1 MVSDAWSH
9 DHSSVSWAN
18 VSREKTCPICG
29 KPDWCRVAK
38 GGRLVTCHRTNV
50 APGLWRFLKAT
61 ASGGGVFALDD
72 GLESRRF
79 IPQTVSTRP
88 IIAAPQTKVD
98 LPERWGDLAKAH
110 QGLAGSKAQELAD
123 RLGVSVQSLIALGC
137 GWDPAKPFG
146 MKGNCWTFPSRDGDG
161 NVIGIAL
168 RFPETRRNRGGKESN
183 KGMMTGGRQ
192 GLFYDPS
199 SWSRGSG
206 PILLVEGA
214 SDTAAAMTMGLA
226 VVGRPSDRG
235 GVLHLANLLE
245 AIPADRPIL
254 VVGERDEKGDGNWPG
269 RDGAIATATQL
280 AKELHRT
287 ILWSI
292 VPDGAKDTR
301 EFLQAVSH
309 LSTSEKIGQGFQE
322 ALLRDATGIA
332 GPPRPIRESVQTQQ
346 GPARDLA
353 EWRQEVAAARLASVS
368 APGLHLDR
376 SQTGAGKTFATV
388 EAIKQAS
395 RSLTVLPTH
404 QNVRE
409 RVAEMQAAGIPAVAF
424 PELTPDTCQNYG
436 EASRAQAAGLPVGRS
451 ACIGCKF
458 KKGCEYR
465 RQVAAAAKSD
475 HRVGTHERLVRAPS
489 VARDCPVVVIDE
501 KPAGVIRPSLTA
513 SASGIQAVE
522 NMAHRIAMRA
532 VRNGDKS
539 GALTFARFII
549 DTCDAITGAMT
560 ATEPGRYAVDL
571 PPMIDVPPRWQAV
584 LWRAMQLVDTDSDP
598 DSVALQ
604 LVTKAATGE
613 LETLD
618 IVVERMEG
626 GLLNHLAFGTWRTP
640 LDPDYVSYQLL
651 DATASADDVAAVA
664 GRDVFDCT
672 PAGHLASQHP
682 VIQIPLGITSQTS
695 PAKVAGIVR
704 AILDRYPQHQRVGLI
719 GHSAHIKA
727 MMGEGATL
735 LDAEARGRIAKW
747 CYFWEGPDR
756 ASNDWNQVCDVVL
769 VIGTPRPNPMGVRS
783 QLLLLGQDEAATIPA
798 PVWGE
803 RHWDATTT
811 AGDLVTIPGR
821 GYHHPEWH
829 RAHASLCRSQ
839 LLQCMG
845 RARSVIPDKGIPCLV
860 VADEPT
866 GAMVDTSPIEILPA
880 AVQRVV
886 DAIRRQGGCK
896 LSAIGIPYREK
907 LSSSPVRTAALLAD
921 PAFAGLTRQ
930 AVTKQL
936 DAARKLGVIHS
947 PGKGLWAITAAPP
960 ASKPMT
966 VQGPAETVS
975 QAVAMADPVP
985 EATMQATTSNVT
997 ADAMDSG
1004 LQELIAERAAM
1015 LEFDAGLGR
1024 DDADRMALAM
1034 VMGPEPAAAGGPVHQ
1049 DVVGGNCILQSQR
1062 PAAGNKGMDADR
1074 AGPSPAQRPAM
1085 PPGSPAE
1092 SDRHSFATDQGG
1104 LWSPSYLRQLNPWG
1118 G

>member
-9 DHSSVSWAN
+9 DHSSVSWAD
-18 VSREKTCPICG
+18 VSREKPCPVCG

-38 GGRLVTCHRTNV
+38 GGRLVTCHRTSA

-61 ASGGGVFALDD
+61 QTGGGVFALDD
-72 GLESRRF
+72 PLDFRQL
-79 IPQTVSTRP
+79 IPQPAIVRP
-88 IIAAPQTKVD
+88 VIAITKAKND
-98 LPERWGDLAKAH
+98 LPERWGDLANAH
-110 QGLAGSKAQELAD
+110 QAGAGERVQELAD
-123 RLGVSVQSLIALGC
+123 RLGVSVQSLVALGC
-137 GWDPAKPFG
+137 GWDPAKPIG
-146 MKGNCWTFPSRDGDG
+146 MKGSCWTFPSRDGEG
-161 NVIGIAL
+161 SVIGVAL
-168 RFPETRRNRGGKESN
+168 RFPETRRNRAGKESN
-183 KGMMTGGRQ
+183 KGMMAGGRQ
-192 GLFYDPS
+192 GLFYDPA

-226 VVGRPSDRG
+226 VVGRPSNRG
-235 GVLHLANLLE
+235 GVGHLANLLE
-245 AIPADRPIL
+245 VIPADRPIL
-254 VVGERDEKGDGNWPG
+254 VVGERDEKGDGSWPG

-287 ILWSI
+287 ILWAI

-309 LSTSEKIGQGFQE
+309 LSTSEKIGRGFQE
-322 ALLRDATGIA
+322 ALLHDATGID
-332 GPPRPIRESVQTQQ
+332 GPPRPIREPLQRPAGQQ
-346 GPARDLA
+346 RDLVS
-353 EWRQEVAAARLASVS
+353 WRHEVAAARLASVTT
-368 APGLHLDR
+368 PGLHLDR
-376 SQTGAGKTFATV
+376 SQTGAGKTYATI
-388 EAIKQAS
+388 EAIRLAS

-409 RVAEMQAAGIPAVAF
+409 RVAEMQAAGIQAVAF

-465 RQVAAAAKSD
+465 RQVVVAKRAD
-475 HRVGTHERLVRAPS
+475 HRVGTHERLIRAPS
-489 VARDCPVVVIDE
+489 VAGDCNLVVVDE
-501 KPAGVIRPSLTA
+501 NPAGVIRPSLTA
-513 SASGIQAVE
+513 SPSGIQAVA
-522 NMAHRIAMRA
+522 NMAYRIAMRA
-532 VRNGDKS
+532 ARNGDKS
-539 GALTFARFII
+539 GALTFARAII

-598 DSVALQ
+598 ESVALQ

-618 IVVERMEG
+618 VVVERMAG
-626 GLLNHLAFGTWRTP
+626 GLLTHLAFGTWRTP

-651 DATASADDVAAVA
+651 DATASADDVSAIA
-664 GRDVFDCT
+664 GRAVSDCT
-672 PAGHLASQHP
+672 PEGHLAAQHP
-682 VIQIPLGITSQTS
+682 VVQIPIGITSQTS
-695 PAKVAGIVR
+695 PAKVAGVIR
-704 AILDRYPQHQRVGLI
+704 AILNRYPQYQRVGLI
-719 GHSAHIKA
+719 GHSRHIKA

-735 LDAEARGRIAKW
+735 LDPDTRGRIAKH
-747 CYFWEGPDR
+747 CYFWQGPDR

-769 VIGTPRPNPMGVRS
+769 VIGVPRPNPVAVRS
-783 QLLLLGQDEAATIPA
+783 QLLLLGLDDAATIPA

-845 RARSVIPDKGIPCLV
+845 RARSVIADKGKPCLV

-866 GAMVDTSPIEILPA
+866 GAVVDTDPLSVLPA

-886 DAIRRQGGCK
+886 DAIRRLGGRQ
-896 LSAIGIPYREK
+896 LSAIGNPYREK
-907 LSSSPVRTAALLAD
+907 LSSEPVRTAALLAD
-921 PAFAGLTRQ
+921 PVFAGQTRQ

-936 DAARKLGVIHS
+936 SEARKLGVIHS
-947 PGKGLWAITAAPP
+947 PGRGLWAITSVLP
-960 ASKPMT
+960 ATGPVT
-966 VQGPAETVS
+966 VQGPVEPVS
-975 QAVAMADPVP
+975 QAVAMADPIP
-985 EATMQATTSNVT
+985 AAIMQTTTSSVT
-997 ADAMDSG
+997 SDALDDR
-1004 LQELIAERAAM
+1004 LQELIEERAAM
-1015 LEFDAGLGR
+1015 LEFDAGLDR
-1024 DDADRMALAM
+1024 DEADRLALAM
-1034 VMGPEPAAAGGPVHQ
+1034 TMGPDPSAAGFPVHQ
-1049 DVVGGNCILQSQR
+1049 DVVGGDCILQPAR
-1062 PAAGNKGMDADR
+1062 PAAG
-1074 AGPSPAQRPAM
+1074 PSLSRRPATPQRTATEPDRRSFS
-1085 PPGSPAE
+1085 PPQ
-1092 SDRHSFATDQGG
+1092 SD
-1104 LWSPSYLRQLNPWG
+1104 LWSHAHLRQLNPWG
-1118 G
+1118 

>member
-1 MVSDAWSH
+1 MVSTAWSH
-9 DHSSVSWAN
+9 DHSSVSWAD
-18 VSREKTCPICG
+18 VSREKPCPICG

-38 GGRLVTCHRTNV
+38 GGRLVTCHRTSV
-50 APGLWRFLKAT
+50 APGFWRFLKST

-72 GLESRRF
+72 PLESRRL
-79 IPQTVSTRP
+79 IPQTVSTKP
-88 IIAAPQTKVD
+88 VIAAPKAKDD

-110 QGLAGSKAQELAD
+110 QGQAGSKPQELAD

-146 MKGNCWTFPSRDGDG
+146 MKGNCWTFPSRDGEG

-168 RFPETRRNRGGKESN
+168 RFPEPRRNRAGKESN

-192 GLFYDPS
+192 GLFYDPA

-226 VVGRPSDRG
+226 VVGRPSNRG
-235 GVLHLANLLE
+235 GVMHLANLLE
-245 AIPADRPIL
+245 GVPADRPIL

-301 EFLQAVSH
+301 EFLQAVSDI
-309 LSTSEKIGQGFQE
+309 STSDRIGQGFQK
-322 ALLRDATGIA
+322 ALLADATGVA
-332 GPPRPIRESVQTQQ
+332 GPPLPIRESMQTPQ
-346 GPARDLA
+346 GPARDLG
-353 EWRQEVAAARLASVS
+353 EWRQEVAAARLASVNT
-368 APGLHLDR
+368 PGLHLDR
-376 SQTGAGKTFATV
+376 SQTGAGKTYATV
-388 EAIKQAS
+388 EAIRQAS

-458 KKGCEYR
+458 KTGCEYR
-465 RQVAAAAKSD
+465 RQAAAAQKAD
-475 HRVGTHERLVRAPS
+475 HRVGTHERLIRAPS
-489 VARDCPVVVIDE
+489 VATECSVVVIDE

-513 SASGIQAVE
+513 SPAGIQAVA

-532 VRNGDKS
+532 ARNGDKS
-539 GALTFARFII
+539 GALTFARTII

-560 ATEPGRYAVDL
+560 ATEPGRYPVSL
-571 PPMIDVPPRWQAV
+571 PPVIDVPERWQAV

-618 IVVERMEG
+618 IVVERVEG

-640 LDPDYVSYQLL
+640 LAPDFVSYQLL

-664 GRDVFDCT
+664 GRPVADCT
-672 PAGHLASQHP
+672 PAGHLAAQHP
-682 VIQIPLGITSQTS
+682 VIQIPLSITSQTS

-704 AILDRYPQHQRVGLI
+704 AILDRYPQYQRVGLI
-719 GHSAHIKA
+719 GHSAHIRA

-735 LDAEARGRIAKW
+735 LDADARGRIAKH

-769 VIGTPRPNPMGVRS
+769 VIGVPRPNPMAVRS
-783 QLLLLGQDEAATIPA
+783 QLLLLGQDEAATIPD

-845 RARSVIPDKGIPCLV
+845 RARSIIPDRGVPCLV

-866 GAMVDTSPIEILPA
+866 GAVVDTSPMTVLPA
-880 AVQRVV
+880 AVQRMV
-886 DAIRRQGGCK
+886 DAIRRLSGCQ
-896 LSAIGIPYREK
+896 LSAIGTPYREK
-907 LSSSPVRTAALLAD
+907 LSSPTVRTAALLAD

-947 PGKGLWAITAAPP
+947 PGRGLWAIPTDQPAAM
-960 ASKPMT
+960 PMT
-966 VQGPAETVS
+966 VQGPAEPVS
-975 QAVAMADPVP
+975 QAVAMADPIP
-985 EATMQATTSNVT
+985 EATMQATTSSVP
-997 ADAMDSG
+997 ADVMDSG
-1004 LQELIAERAAM
+1004 RLELIEERAAM
-1015 LEFDAGLGR
+1015 LEFDAGLDR
-1024 DDADRMALAM
+1024 DEADRLALAM

-1049 DVVGGNCILQSQR
+1049 DVAGGDCIVQR
-1062 PAAGNKGMDADR
+1062 PRKPAENQGRK
-1074 AGPSPAQRPAM
+1074 GPSKAQRPVM

-1092 SDRHSFATDQGG
+1092 SDRRSFASVQGD
-1104 LWSPSYLRQLNPWG
+1104 LWSPAHLRQLNPWG